1 MRRQDDIREGHG
13 VSAPKITL
21 ALGIV
26 YVLVGILGFIPGITS
41 NGLLLGIF
49 AVNTI
54 HNIAHL
60 AVGAALIW
68 GGLMASYTTTVNK
81 TMAIVF
87 AVLVVGSFIAPIVE
101 QVPLNPPDTALHLA
115 SMLLTGY
122 LGFFARPA
130 ATRPV

>member
-13 VSAPKITL
+13 ASAPKITL

-87 AVLVVGSFIAPIVE
+87 AVLVVGSFIARSWSRCRSIRRTPRSTSRACCSLDISGSS
-101 QVPLNPPDTALHLA
+101 PDP
-115 SMLLTGY
+115 
-122 LGFFARPA
+122 R
-130 ATRPV
+130 